1 MNIEPPESDLGLTTR
16 FERNAIPLTRNLAG
30 AEDLVQDTR
39 GKRKPLMTVD
49 YQDLQINGV
58 RVETYGTPSAAPPLL
73 FVHGGCQGS
82 WAWEKM
88 APRLAGAGWYAVCL
102 NWFGHYGSKV
112 LPDADAVS
120 RSMLN
125 VTTEIGL
132 VTDWL
137 GRAPVLVA
145 HSMGS
150 VPSLAYA
157 SANPVTALIL
167 LAPVL
172 PAGLGAGPIDIPVDP
187 AAMWLPPPHMI
198 DATWWGEVS
207 AQEAQRY
214 TSLLSAESPQAVL
227 EATRCLCEIDTR
239 RVDAPALIFAARAD
253 PLVPLQGIRALA
265 EAIGATIVTLEN
277 TGHGIPLNPVWAN
290 VTAQI
295 DPWLRTTTA
304 EKRAFDQ
311 TRR

>member
-1 MNIEPPESDLGLTTR
+1 MKT
-16 FERNAIPLTRNLAG
+16 
-30 AEDLVQDTR
+30 
-39 GKRKPLMTVD
+39 KPVH

-58 RVETYGTPSAAPPLL
+58 RVETYGTPSAAPPLV
-73 FVHGGCQGS
+73 FVHGGCGGS

-112 LPDADAVS
+112 LPDGDAVS
-120 RSMLN
+120 RSLLD

-145 HSMGS
+145 HSMGG

-157 SANPVTALIL
+157 SANPVTSVIL
-167 LAPVL
+167 LAPVV
-172 PAGLGAGPIDIPVDP
+172 PAGLGVEPIDLPVDP
-187 AAMWLPPPHMI
+187 AAMWLPPPHI
-198 DATWWGEVS
+198 IETTFWGEVS

-227 EATRCLCEIDTR
+227 EATRWLCQIDTR
-239 RVDAPALIFAARAD
+239 HVGAPALIFAVRAD
-253 PLVPLQGIRALA
+253 PLVPLKGIHALA
-265 EAIGATIVTLEN
+265 DAIGATIVTLEN

-295 DPWLRTTTA
+295 DPWLRATTA
-304 EKRAFDQ
+304 Q
-311 TRR
+311 

>member
-1 MNIEPPESDLGLTTR
+1 
-16 FERNAIPLTRNLAG
+16 
-30 AEDLVQDTR
+30 
-39 GKRKPLMTVD
+39 MTVD

-58 RVETYGTPSAAPPLL
+58 RVETYGTPSAAPPLV
-73 FVHGGCQGS
+73 FVQGGCQGS

-112 LPDADAVS
+112 LPDGDAVS
-120 RSMLN
+120 RSLLN

-145 HSMGS
+145 HSMGG

-157 SANPVTALIL
+157 SANPVTAVIL

-172 PAGLGAGPIDIPVDP
+172 PAGLGVGPIDLPVDP

-198 DATWWGEVS
+198 DATYCEVI

-227 EATRCLCEIDTR
+227 EATRWLCEIDTR
-239 RVDAPALIFAARAD
+239 HVDAPALIFAVRSD
-253 PLVPLQGIRALA
+253 PLVPLKGIHALA

-295 DPWLRTTTA
+295 DPWLRATTA
-304 EKRAFDQ
+304 QQRASEG
-311 TRR
+311 

>member
-1 MNIEPPESDLGLTTR
+1 
-16 FERNAIPLTRNLAG
+16 
-30 AEDLVQDTR
+30 
-39 GKRKPLMTVD
+39 MTVD

-112 LPDADAVS
+112 LPDGDAVS
-120 RSMLN
+120 RSLLN

-137 GRAPVLVA
+137 GGRAPVLVA
-145 HSMGS
+145 HSMGG

-157 SANPVTALIL
+157 SANPVTAVVL

-172 PAGLGAGPIDIPVDP
+172 PAGLGAGPIDLPVDP

-227 EATRCLCEIDTR
+227 EATRWLCEVDTR
-239 RVDAPALIFAARAD
+239 HVDAPALIFAVRAD
-253 PLVPLQGIRALA
+253 PLVPLEGTHALA

-295 DPWLRTTTA
+295 DRWLRTTTTQ
-304 EKRAFDQ
+304 KRAYDQ

>member
-1 MNIEPPESDLGLTTR
+1 MSNSKSKG
-16 FERNAIPLTRNLAG
+16 
-30 AEDLVQDTR
+30 
-39 GKRKPLMTVD
+39 KPLMTVD
-49 YQDLQINGV
+49 YRDLQIDGV
-58 RVETYGTPSAAPPLL
+58 RVETYGVPSAAPPLL

-82 WAWEKM
+82 WAWENM

-102 NWFGHYGSKV
+102 NWFGHYGSRA
-112 LPDADAVS
+112 LPDDDAVS
-120 RSMLN
+120 RSLLN

-145 HSMGS
+145 HSMGG

-157 SANPVTALIL
+157 NANPVTALIL

-172 PAGLGAGPIDIPVDP
+172 PAGLGVAPIDLAVDP
-187 AAMWLPPPHMI
+187 AAMWLPPAHMI

-207 AQEAQRY
+207 AHEAQRY
-214 TSLLSAESPQAVL
+214 RSLICEESPQAVL
-227 EATRCLCEIDTR
+227 EATRWLCEIDTR
-239 RVDAPALIFAARAD
+239 RIDAPALIFGVRAD
-253 PLVPLQGIRALA
+253 PLVPFNGVHALA
-265 EAIGATIVTLEN
+265 DAIGATLITLAN

-295 DPWLRTTTA
+295 DPWLRATTA
-304 EKRAFDQ
+304 PIAGAAGIDRVCGAAGK
-311 TRR
+311 

>member
-1 MNIEPPESDLGLTTR
+1 
-16 FERNAIPLTRNLAG
+16 
-30 AEDLVQDTR
+30 
-39 GKRKPLMTVD
+39 MTVD

-112 LPDADAVS
+112 LPDGDAVS
-120 RSMLN
+120 RSLLN

-137 GRAPVLVA
+137 GRVPVLVA
-145 HSMGS
+145 HSMGG

-157 SANPVTALIL
+157 SANPVTAVVL

-172 PAGLGAGPIDIPVDP
+172 PAGLGVEAIDLPVDP

-198 DATWWGEVS
+198 DATFWGEVS

-227 EATRCLCEIDTR
+227 EATRWLCEIDTR
-239 RVDAPALIFAARAD
+239 HVDAPALIFAVRAD
-253 PLVPLQGIRALA
+253 PLVPLKGIHALA
-265 EAIGATIVTLEN
+265 DATGATIVTLEN

-295 DPWLRTTTA
+295 DPWLRATTA
-304 EKRAFDQ
+304 QKRAYDQ